1 MRNFFD
7 EPVPPNLAEMVVA
20 ARRIH
25 QAAEDLGLFEIRELA
40 ELLLAGLLAP
50 GSEPRK

>member
-1 MRNFFD
+1 MLNLFD
-7 EPVPPNLAEMVVA
+7 EPKPPTLAEMAAA

-40 ELLLAGLLAP
+40 ELLLAGLAP
-50 GSEPRK
+50 GSDPRK